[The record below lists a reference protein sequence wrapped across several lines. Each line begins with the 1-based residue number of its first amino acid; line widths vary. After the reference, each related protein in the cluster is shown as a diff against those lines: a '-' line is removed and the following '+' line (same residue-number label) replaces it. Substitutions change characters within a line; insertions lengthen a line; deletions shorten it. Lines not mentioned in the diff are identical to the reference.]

1 MGAEIIQLRFVDLS
15 RGALEWQ
22 RDLRVAHVEGVKK
35 WLMMDER
42 GVIDVERDFADEGER
57 VFAILVIE
65 DAHVLG
71 DQAAERIERQ
81 PADGRF
87 DAALVQ
93 FFDDAV
99 TPLPAKALL
108 GQIQSTPWQGRDG
121 KNSQQTQC
129 AHKNAA
135 RQRQLPILR
144 ASRSLGLFENGRH
157 GVRIKR

>member
-108 GQIQSTPWQGRDG
+108 GQIQSTAWQGRDG

-135 RQRQLPILR
+135 RERQLPILR